1 MRLLKHELKQF
12 VKMQEQDNIIDLVLK
27 LYILT
32 ILVNFNVV
40 NIFPNINNMSG
51 LKSVKD
57 VLLDNNYNLDSTQ
70 CIIGGLGIFLT
81 CNNSKF
87 NRQVFL

>member
-1 MRLLKHELKQF
+1 
-12 VKMQEQDNIIDLVLK
+12 MQEQHNIIDLVLK

-70 CIIGGLGIFLT
+70 CIIVGLGIFLT

-87 NRQVFL
+87 NRQDFL